1 MKKTTIRAACIG
13 ILMMGAAAAAQAQA
27 SSQPLTRAQVR
38 QELAEYQAAG
48 YRPAIVSSPDYP
60 QNVQAITQRVA
71 QARADAAGYGGNG
84 GNGHATVE
92 SGKRGAAPALDP
104 STYSHH

>member
-1 MKKTTIRAACIG
+1 MKKTMIRAACIG
-13 ILMMGAAAAAQAQA
+13 ILMMGATAAAQAQA

-60 QNVQAITQRVA
+60 QNVQAITRRVA
-71 QARADAAGYGGNG
+71 QARADTAGYG

>member
-1 MKKTTIRAACIG
+1 MKKTMIRAACIG
-13 ILMMGAAAAAQAQA
+13 ILMMGAAAATQAQA

-84 GNGHATVE
+84 HATVE

>member
-1 MKKTTIRAACIG
+1 MKKTMIRAACIG

-84 GNGHATVE
+84 HGTVE
-92 SGKRGAAPALDP
+92 SGKRNAAPALDP

>member
-1 MKKTTIRAACIG
+1 MKKTMIRAACIG

-71 QARADAAGYGGNG
+71 QADAAGYGGNG
-84 GNGHATVE
+84 HAMVE
-92 SGKRGAAPALDP
+92 SGKRNAAPALDP

>member
-1 MKKTTIRAACIG
+1 MKKTMIRAACIG

-71 QARADAAGYGGNG
+71 QARADAASYG
-84 GNGHATVE
+84 GNGHATAE
-92 SGKRGAAPALDP
+92 SGKRNAAPALDP
-104 STYSHH
+104 SIYSHH